1 MATSKGAT
9 TPLSLVPKE
18 VPVGLENYTA
28 IALKAL
34 DEARAMVLKADTAGK
49 PCTHLVVCMVAEY
62 VLGKEQRMT
71 TQMAVSDLCSD
82 LAVGGVL
89 DLCMHDH
96 WG

>member
-1 MATSKGAT
+1 MTATSI

-18 VPVGLENYTA
+18 VPVGLENYTTV
-28 IALKAL
+28 ALAAL
-34 DEARAMVLKADTAGK
+34 DRARERIMKADAAGK
-49 PCTHLVVCMVAEY
+49 PCTHVVICMVAEY
-62 VLGKEQRMT
+62 MKGKEQA
-71 TQMAVSDLCSD
+71 MATDMVVSDLCSD